1 MKNGNWR
8 YLQFLLNSG
17 GAATTGT
24 SFLPSLRYAKHVFG
38 YTCFDEVI
46 NSRRVL
52 GAWDILYTNKR
63 ELKQA
68 LVLTVSQLLE
78 LHRFLADSGRDKC
91 DRASVAYI
99 ITAFYTRSRHS
110 DLRMV
115 RCVNHCWDEKSG
127 FIEILTN
134 THKTGRTAKLKT
146 KLLPIVAP
154 AFGVDEKLW
163 PGLVEK
169 AFNR

>member
-78 LHRFLADSGRDKC
+78 LRTGSWLI
-91 DRASVAYI
+91 RAATSVI
-99 ITAFYTRSRHS
+99 EHLWHTSSRLSTRE
-110 DLRMV
+110 V
-115 RCVNHCWDEKSG
+115 G
-127 FIEILTN
+127 IL
-134 THKTGRTAKLKT
+134 
-146 KLLPIVAP
+146 IFVW
-154 AFGVDEKLW
+154 FDV
-163 PGLVEK
+163 
-169 AFNR
+169 